1 MQQRLLNLR
10 QTLCNELRNNHNTDQ
25 FDFIESHKG
34 MFTVLGF
41 SENQMAQ
48 LREDYGIY
56 GVGDGRI
63 NIAGLTETHI
73 PYVADAIQKV
83 SQR

>member
-1 MQQRLLNLR
+1 MQQRLVNLR
-10 QTLCNELRNNHNTDQ
+10 QSLCSALRDNHHTDQ
-25 FDFIESHKG
+25 FDFIEHHKG

-41 SENQMAQ
+41 SENQMIQ

-73 PYVADAIQKV
+73 PYVADAIHTV

>member
-1 MQQRLLNLR
+1 
-10 QTLCNELRNNHNTDQ
+10 
-25 FDFIESHKG
+25 

-41 SENQMAQ
+41 SENQMIQ

-73 PYVADAIQKV
+73 PYVADAIHTV

>member
-1 MQQRLLNLR
+1 
-10 QTLCNELRNNHNTDQ
+10 
-25 FDFIESHKG
+25 

-41 SENQMAQ
+41 TEKQMAH

-73 PYVADAIQKV
+73 PYVADAINKV
-83 SQR
+83 SQL